1 MMEIGEFICANR
13 IHLDKWGRQ
22 IREEVVA
29 CCGSLL
35 KMPPALRVKDVQS
48 ARAKQF
54 KKEYAVPERDMT
66 DLVGVRFVVLTSEDV
81 QPIRTCL
88 EQSPTW
94 TCKQTRDPREEIARA
109 PETFGYQ
116 SYHYEVRS
124 KSEPV
129 WCCEV
134 QIRTLLQHAI
144 AELSHD
150 AMYKATQFVPS
161 QAERLV
167 ARSMAL
173 METTDELLCRAMQA
187 VRDAQAPAL
196 AVQRAVKEAAQ
207 PIEGDN
213 GGLLEELLSSY
224 ATEINSASA
233 KEFQAFMKGNAFVL
247 DKLRARSGHG
257 LFAYPAA
264 ALLSYW
270 LVSRL
275 ENRAERIW
283 PFLGSHSDLQLIL
296 SDLGISTQ

>member
-1 MMEIGEFICANR
+1 MEIGDFIQAHE
-13 IHLDKWGRQ
+13 IDLSEWGRK
-22 IREEVVA
+22 IRDEVVA
-29 CCGSLL
+29 SCGFLL
-35 KMPPALRVKDVQS
+35 KMPPALRVKGVQS

-54 KKEYAVPERDMT
+54 KKEYEIPEQDMT
-66 DLVGVRFVVLTSEDV
+66 DLVGVRFVVLTSEDL
-81 QPIRTCL
+81 QPIRNCL
-88 EQSPTW
+88 EQSANW
-94 TCKQTRDPREEIARA
+94 TCKQTRDPKDEIARA

-116 SYHYEVRS
+116 SHHYEVRS
-124 KSEPV
+124 KSKPV

-196 AVQRAVKEAAQ
+196 AVQRVLKEAAQ
-207 PIEGDN
+207 PLGGDN
-213 GGLLEELLSSY
+213 SDLLEELLSSY
-224 ATEINSASA
+224 ATEIGSASA
-233 KEFQAFMKGNAFVL
+233 KEFQTFIKDNDFVL
-247 DKLRARSGHG
+247 EKLRARRGHG

-270 LVSRL
+270 LISRL
-275 ENRAERIW
+275 ENKAERKW
-283 PFLGSHSDLQLIL
+283 PFPGSHDDLQLIL
-296 SDLGISTQ
+296 SDLGISTR